1 MLFLHDC
8 IKPQTVIIVV
18 CLKKWIVRFFRTTPS
33 YRLPSS
39 FSSRLFSFGHFWTSS
54 KCGKSQGPFA
64 KNRRRFFTLQRRF
77 FGHHP
82 SRYKRLNFIMV
93 VYNTYWHALLYK
105 IYDRT
110 FLYYCIK
117 KKQTPV
123 IVVCSKKMDSTFFY
137 DDSIAPP
144 SFVFFVSF
152 IFVWSFLDVF
162 QMR

>member
-64 KNRRRFFTLQRRF
+64 KNRRRFFTLLRRF
-77 FGHHP
+77 FGHRP
-82 SRYKRLNFIMV
+82 SRYKRLNFIMMV
-93 VYNTYWHALLYK
+93 VFIMY
-105 IYDRT
+105 YDNNGNIRT
-110 FLYYCIK
+110 KCYFYIK
-117 KKQTPV
+117 KNNARVDATNKQT
-123 IVVCSKKMDSTFFY
+123 K
-137 DDSIAPP
+137 
-144 SFVFFVSF
+144 
-152 IFVWSFLDVF
+152 
-162 QMR
+162 